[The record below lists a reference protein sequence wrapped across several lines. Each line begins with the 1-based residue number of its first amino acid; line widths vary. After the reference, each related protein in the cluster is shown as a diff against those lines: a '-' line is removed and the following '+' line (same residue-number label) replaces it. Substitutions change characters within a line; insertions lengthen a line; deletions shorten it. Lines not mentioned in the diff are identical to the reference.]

1 MSDVI
6 LRGLMLPDS
15 RSSVSNTSNVNTS
28 NSILKGLQL
37 DAQEEEQQG
46 AQTLSVLDSLR
57 LSQSSSTNSRGSVPI
72 QLMAPDEMSGQQ
84 LAVQTKK
91 SNGNSTF
98 NALSNLRPSSKA
110 PQKNSGSGN
119 AVLTGLMASSSSN
132 IKPQNQAIGN
142 LSVPVSYSTVSTS
155 STNNVSK
162 INKVN
167 DKINSAIE
175 KIETWNRKIGIL
187 DAEIK
192 KQKETGSSDPS
203 KVITRTSQ
211 MATAKKDAVLSRDE
225 ALKAYNNVITELT
238 NTFGSVNINEMGN
251 CKNGYL
257 RMEAL
262 FAAAQEKDKG
272 VMAKTKDYL
281 SAIMTP
287 DNFKRALDY
296 LNPFN

>member
-15 RSSVSNTSNVNTS
+15 RTSVSNTSNVNTG

-37 DAQEEEQQG
+37 EEQEEQG
-46 AQTLSVLDSLR
+46 AQTLSALDSLK
-57 LSQSSSTNSRGSVPI
+57 LSQSSSTNSRGSIPI
-72 QLMAPDEMSGQQ
+72 QLMSPDEIGGQQ
-84 LAVQTKK
+84 LAIQNKK
-91 SNGNSTF
+91 PSGSSTF
-98 NALSNLRPSSKA
+98 NALSSLKPSSKA
-110 PQKNSGSGN
+110 PQRNTSSSNS
-119 AVLTGLMASSSSN
+119 VLTGLMPSSSSN
-132 IKPQNQAIGN
+132 IKPQNQAISG

-162 INKVN
+162 INRVN

-192 KQKETGSSDPS
+192 KQKETGDSDPS

-211 MATAKKDAVLSRDE
+211 MATAKKDAVKSRDE
-225 ALKAYNNVITELT
+225 ALIAYNNVITELT
-238 NTFGSVNINEMGN
+238 EAFGSININEMGN
-251 CKNGYL
+251 CKTGYL

-272 VMAKTKDYL
+272 VMSKAKDYL
-281 SAIMTP
+281 SVIMTP
-287 DNFKRALDY
+287 ENFKRALDY